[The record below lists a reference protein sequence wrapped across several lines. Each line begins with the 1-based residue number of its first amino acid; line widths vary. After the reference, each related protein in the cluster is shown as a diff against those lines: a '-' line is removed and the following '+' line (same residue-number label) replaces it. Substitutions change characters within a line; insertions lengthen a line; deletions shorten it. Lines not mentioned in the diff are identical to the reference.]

1 MPSIVLM
8 FMSYFY
14 FGKIKSG
21 HSGRVGQ
28 NFLTTERSLS
38 SCTLLKTV
46 DDNDYDVE
54 DNVEIATYSPH
65 YA

>member
-1 MPSIVLM
+1 
-8 FMSYFY
+8 MSYFY

-46 DDNDYDVE
+46 DDNDYDDE